1 MRQSVI
7 AGRVGLTRATANRIL
22 WRYVAIGT
30 LVPPRN
36 TTPRQNRRLL
46 RMVQQDRLPCLRTHT
61 ETLVDCQPPPSPLG
75 VGTLMSEPDNGPLA
89 ACHLRWGVQIPTL
102 LGNGRPRVRR
112 LPGECFQQRCQPDKV
127 QAGGGS
133 VHDWGAF
140 HSGAKPPLVLLDRYL
155 TGELYRGILW
165 NTLVLFAIQHFGDN
179 YRYQDDDAISHC
191 ARVVCEFKCGELAL
205 RTEEVWLYH

>member
-1 MRQSVI
+1 M
-7 AGRVGLTRATANRIL
+7 A
-22 WRYVAIGT
+22 
-30 LVPPRN
+30 
-36 TTPRQNRRLL
+36 
-46 RMVQQDRLPCLRTHT
+46 
-61 ETLVDCQPPPSPLG
+61 
-75 VGTLMSEPDNGPLA
+75 EPDNGPLA

-112 LPGECFQQRCQPDKV
+112 LPVECFQQRCQPDKV

-179 YRYQDDDAISHC
+179 YRYQDDNAISHR

-205 RTEEVWLYH
+205 RTEEVWLYQKEDDWIEWRYSLKQCQNQTLSNPKHMQHIVIEFKIE